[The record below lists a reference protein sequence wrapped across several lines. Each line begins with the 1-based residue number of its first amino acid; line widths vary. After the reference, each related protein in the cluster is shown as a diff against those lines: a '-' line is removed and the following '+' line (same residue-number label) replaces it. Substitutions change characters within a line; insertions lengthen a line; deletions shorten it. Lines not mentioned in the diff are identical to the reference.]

1 MWVPASLIVAAAIV
15 LSGCG
20 EKVIKPE
27 GAAKVVVNLVSA
39 RTPFTPK
46 DVKCPSGQK
55 AKVGVTFD
63 CHFTGPEGPYVAHM
77 RVVSVKGESV
87 RFRVDTARAG

>member
-1 MWVPASLIVAAAIV
+1 MRVPAALIVVAAVANA
-15 LSGCG
+15 GCG
-20 EKVIKPE
+20 EKVIKPD
-27 GAAKVVVNLVSA
+27 GAAKVVVNVVSA
-39 RTPFTPK
+39 QTPFTPK
-46 DVKCPSGQK
+46 DVKCPSGQE

-87 RFRVDTARAG
+87 RFQVDTARAG